1 MRVCLVHKRLP
12 LTLSSLFVLMGC
24 NGSLDVNA
32 LGCSSAPGPGAA
44 ASIEA
49 EAVEAIAI
57 RGADVHAA
65 LHATSIAKPCLGAEV
80 GRLTK
85 AISTALPAGGF
96 ASPFVGDWS

>member
-1 MRVCLVHKRLP
+1 L
-12 LTLSSLFVLMGC
+12 
-24 NGSLDVNA
+24 NA

-44 ASIEA
+44 ASLEA

-65 LHATSIAKPCLGAEV
+65 LQATPIAKACLEAEV

-85 AISTALPAGGF
+85 AISTRF
-96 ASPFVGDWS
+96 ARGRLCKPFRR